1 MHHGSRKTGLDL
13 VKRKLVDEWD
23 KQVFTK
29 FFFLSTGG
37 LVGKEG
43 RFCILESSSWIY
55 TPH

>member
-1 MHHGSRKTGLDL
+1 M
-13 VKRKLVDEWD
+13 DEWD